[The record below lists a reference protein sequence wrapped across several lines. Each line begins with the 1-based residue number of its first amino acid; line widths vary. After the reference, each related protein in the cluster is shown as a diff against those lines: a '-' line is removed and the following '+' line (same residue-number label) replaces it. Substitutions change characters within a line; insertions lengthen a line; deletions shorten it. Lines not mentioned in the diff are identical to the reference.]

1 MSLFLSKFW
10 TALIFLHRLSSYRG
24 NLQSCRPSTAL
35 LPSQTVAGQEK
46 NLNSNK
52 KMLRK
57 GRLMS
62 WKLGNYLG
70 RFYQI
75 DSLLGSLS
83 LASSPSTVDRGT
95 LTSWPW
101 NIAACWES
109 LCVWWSDGP
118 LQEFHSKSDIWG
130 WVVSSVR
137 TQADTSVFC
146 VLWWCGVL
154 QCCVLSYLWIST
166 DNFEH
171 KVLKGTTEIKT

>member
-1 MSLFLSKFW
+1 MNNDLWQFQYFFPDWHLPGGERRSAKLGWTLYGMQKPEIHLKKSSKSV
-10 TALIFLHRLSSYRG
+10 RY
-24 NLQSCRPSTAL
+24 CRESF
-35 LPSQTVAGQEK
+35 
-46 NLNSNK
+46 
-52 KMLRK
+52 
-57 GRLMS
+57 
-62 WKLGNYLG
+62 GNYLG
-70 RFYQI
+70 RF
-75 DSLLGSLS
+75 LLIHSRHCSGSLVW
-83 LASSPSTVDRGT
+83 SPSTVDRGT